1 VSRVARKREQA
12 RRRLIAAASGLIA
25 ERGVD
30 GLRLREIADRADI
43 GFGSF
48 YNHFASKE
56 ELVAAVAA
64 ESIGA
69 AIAAIVASAA
79 DDGDPAVTAAAAHRA
94 FIRLAYDD
102 PQLARLMVNIDH
114 ADAVLET
121 ASLPYLSSV
130 LARGVQTGRFRGV
143 EVDVAATFIVGA
155 TITVMR
161 GILDGRLGAD
171 ADAAS
176 ARTLLRACGLED
188 AEAAEIAARP
198 LPRGRRP

>member
-1 VSRVARKREQA
+1 
-12 RRRLIAAASGLIA
+12 LIAASCELIA
-25 ERGVD
+25 ERGVE

-64 ESIGA
+64 ESIGV
-69 AIAAIVASAA
+69 AIDSIVASASE
-79 DDGDPAVTAAAAHRA
+79 DEDPAVTAAAAHRA

-176 ARTLLRACGLED
+176 ARTLLRACGLD
-188 AEAAEIAARP
+188 DTEAAEIASRP
-198 LPRGRRP
+198 LPRG